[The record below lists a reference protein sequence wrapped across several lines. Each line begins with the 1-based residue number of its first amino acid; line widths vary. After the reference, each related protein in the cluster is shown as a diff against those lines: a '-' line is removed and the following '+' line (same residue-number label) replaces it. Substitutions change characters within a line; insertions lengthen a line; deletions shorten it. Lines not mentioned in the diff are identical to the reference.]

1 MKHSHGTFET
11 RVQIDVTLAIR
22 LSGEPVVI
30 KQRAWDQ
37 KSPQFAK
44 TDLVSHVRTGHDG
57 LNNTLPLKE
66 FSDACNLILQVNRA
80 RQRDDKS

>member
-1 MKHSHGTFET
+1 MS
-11 RVQIDVTLAIR
+11 RS
-22 LSGEPVVI
+22 LSAFPGNPLWI
-30 KQRAWDQ
+30 KQRAWNQ
-37 KSPQFAK
+37 KSPQSAK

-57 LNNTLPLKE
+57 LNNALSLKE